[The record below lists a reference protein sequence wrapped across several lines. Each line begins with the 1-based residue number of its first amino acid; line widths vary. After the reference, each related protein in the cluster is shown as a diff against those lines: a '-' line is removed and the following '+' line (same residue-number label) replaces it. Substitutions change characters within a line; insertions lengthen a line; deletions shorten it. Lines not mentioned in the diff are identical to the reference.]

1 MENKINKDYFNI
13 EDYINNYNMQFK
25 SKPKILIVNFARNIG
40 KSFSIWKY
48 VEKHSLKHNKKLV
61 YMRNNEEQIKFAVKD
76 FNNEFHNKFEAI

>member
-40 KSFSIWKY
+40 KSFSI
-48 VEKHSLKHNKKLV
+48 
-61 YMRNNEEQIKFAVKD
+61 
-76 FNNEFHNKFEAI
+76 